1 MDNDRD
7 ILLIA
12 IFTFF
17 TVFAWI
23 FFELVQTSKTTTV
36 TSATTSLLAPLETKI
51 DVQTLN
57 NLEQRK
63 IFK

>member
-1 MDNDRD
+1 MENDRD

-23 FFELVQTSKTTTV
+23 FFELAQTTKTSTIAESTQK
-36 TSATTSLLAPLETKI
+36 LLIPLETKI
-51 DVQTLN
+51 DAETLSI
-57 NLEQRK
+57 LEKRS

>member
-23 FFELVQTSKTTTV
+23 FFELIQTSKTTTI
-36 TSATTSLLAPLETKI
+36 SESTTALLTPLESRI
-51 DVQTLN
+51 DAQTLN
-57 NLEQRK
+57 DLEQRK
-63 IFK
+63 LFK

>member
-1 MDNDRD
+1 MDNDHD

-12 IFTFF
+12 VFTFF

-23 FFELVQTSKTTTV
+23 FFELVQTAKTSTV
-36 TSATTSLLAPLETKI
+36 TLSTNSLLTPLEAKI
-51 DVQTLN
+51 DTQTLT